1 MAERSTFRERPFLSI
16 ATVAGRCAATS
27 TSASMLIAKPLLM
40 PSAGGQSRS
49 WSAASVWN
57 NYAFSITAWQST
69 WLRRHS
75 TRWAWTRKKICSE
88 WRGFCAKGSLAKRL
102 GCGLRLLIRPCL
114 GCGDS
119 LANRRMRVEEALD
132 DLRRFALRQV
142 LIGQLLH
149 RADEGG
155 DGGNILP
162 RVTVRLPFMAA

>member
-27 TSASMLIAKPLLM
+27 TSASMLIASQ
-40 PSAGGQSRS
+40 PSTRSARGLSRN
-49 WSAASVWN
+49 WNAASAWSS
-57 NYAFSITAWQST
+57 YASSTMASQST
-69 WLRRHS
+69 SPKLLS
-75 TRWAWTRKKICSE
+75 TPWAWTRKKICGA
-88 WRGFCAKGSLAKRL
+88 WKGFCAKGNLAKRL

-119 LANRRMRVEEALD
+119 LADRRMRVEEALD
-132 DLRRFALRQV
+132 DLRRLALRQV

-162 RVTVRLPFMAA
+162 RITVRFPFM